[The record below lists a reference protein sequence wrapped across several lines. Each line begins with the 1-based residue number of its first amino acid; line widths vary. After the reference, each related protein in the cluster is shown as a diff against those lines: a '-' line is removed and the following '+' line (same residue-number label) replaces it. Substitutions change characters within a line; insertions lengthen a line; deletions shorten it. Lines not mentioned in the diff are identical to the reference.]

1 MDALGHRDHAAA
13 EALVGG
19 LHIGEERLE
28 HEDALRKVDQ
38 VRSVIMELSR
48 HRRGRGQE
56 SGVPAHDNYEVDTG
70 QRCVIEVGTDE
81 RLGYKA
87 CRRWKSW
94 RVIIA
99 HQVIVDGFR
108 NMDTAQRIA
117 ALACLLAEDAQ
128 GFGGVIAADIEEVID
143 SVRPQDLKDLLA
155 VLGVGL
161 VTRRTECWPRRGRDQ
176 LELLR
181 AFLSQVDEVF
191 GEDAGN
197 AVTGAIDIFDFA
209 EVTCCEHEAYQRV
222 IDDSRRAATLSDQNF
237 HVISLFSL
245 GLLMNF
251 NVFETEGTKRTPSS
265 NAKAKTIFG
274 STSA

>member
-1 MDALGHRDHAAA
+1 MHTGAGELNILVCVALDVFPELAHNQRARCIMDALGHRDHAAA

-70 QRCVIEVGTDE
+70 QRCVIEVGTEE

-99 HQVIVDGFR
+99 HPVSYTHLTLPT
-108 NMDTAQRIA
+108 NT
-117 ALACLLAEDAQ
+117 
-128 GFGGVIAADIEEVID
+128 EV
-143 SVRPQDLKDLLA
+143 
-155 VLGVGL
+155 
-161 VTRRTECWPRRGRDQ
+161 
-176 LELLR
+176 
-181 AFLSQVDEVF
+181 
-191 GEDAGN
+191 
-197 AVTGAIDIFDFA
+197 
-209 EVTCCEHEAYQRV
+209 
-222 IDDSRRAATLSDQNF
+222 
-237 HVISLFSL
+237 
-245 GLLMNF
+245 
-251 NVFETEGTKRTPSS
+251 
-265 NAKAKTIFG
+265 
-274 STSA
+274 